1 MLLAAAA
8 STVALKAFASGE
20 GTVMPTRGT
29 TTTRALPTNA
39 KAGRYRPT
47 TRLGLGG
54 VAIGNGFA
62 PSTDEQTLATLEG
75 AWKSGV
81 RYFDTSPFY
90 GYGLSE
96 RRFGAFL
103 HSKKPDEYV
112 LSTKVGR
119 IFTASKKAPAPSQWK
134 DPSWFEYRYD
144 YSADAVRRSIEDSLQ
159 RLGVSR
165 INIVFVH
172 DLAPSNRDFT
182 KGQYEEHFA
191 VAQKGAFAA
200 LTKLREEKVIDAWG
214 LGVNDAEPALKAL
227 EVSDPDIFLLAT
239 QYSMDSHERALK
251 ETFPALEKKKV
262 SVVVGAP
269 LNAGWLAGR
278 DRYNYDGKIPEG
290 AKKKRDRMSALA
302 QEHGIDLRTAALQF
316 CNAHPAVS
324 AVIPGART
332 ADQADANAKSFSVNV
347 PEAFWAALKNEG
359 LIAKDAPTPK
369 S

>member
-1 MLLAAAA
+1 
-8 STVALKAFASGE
+8 
-20 GTVMPTRGT
+20 MPTRGPT
-29 TTTRALPTNA
+29 SNRPLPTNTRA
-39 KAGRYRPT
+39 ARYRPT

-62 PSTDEQTLATLEG
+62 PATDEQTLATLEA

-103 HSKKPDEYV
+103 HGKKPDEYV
-112 LSTKVGR
+112 VSTKVGR
-119 IFTASKKAPAPSQWK
+119 IFTASQKAPAPSQWK
-134 DPSWFEYRYD
+134 DPAWFEYRYD

-165 INIVFVH
+165 IDVVFVH
-172 DLAPSNRDFT
+172 DLAPSNRDFK
-182 KGQYEEHFA
+182 KGEYEAHFA

-200 LTKLREEKVIDAWG
+200 LTKLRDEKVIDAWG
-214 LGVNDAEPALKAL
+214 LGVNDPEPALKAL
-227 EVSDPDIFLLAT
+227 EVADPDIFLLAT
-239 QYSMDSHERALK
+239 QYSLDSHQRALE
-251 ETFPALEKKKV
+251 ETFPAMEKRKV

-278 DRYNYDGKIPEG
+278 DRYNYDGKIPDG
-290 AKKKRDRMSALA
+290 AKKKRERMTAIA
-302 QEHGIDLRTAALQF
+302 DQHGIDLRTAALQF
-316 CNAHPAVS
+316 CNAHPVVS

-359 LIAKDAPTPK
+359 LIAKEAPTPK